1 MMETGWKGNGKREVD
16 RRETE
21 KKETQLH
28 LQISGFV
35 HSNSNTSMSVCV

>member
-21 KKETQLH
+21 KKGNPITL
-28 LQISGFV
+28 
-35 HSNSNTSMSVCV
+35 TD